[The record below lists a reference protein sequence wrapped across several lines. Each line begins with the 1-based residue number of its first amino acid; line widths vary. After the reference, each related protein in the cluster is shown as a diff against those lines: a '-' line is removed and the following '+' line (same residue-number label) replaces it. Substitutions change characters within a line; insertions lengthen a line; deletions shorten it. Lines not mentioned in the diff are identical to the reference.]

1 MRNILYALDPGT
13 HETAIVKMV
22 DGKIARAEILQ
33 NAQLLAML
41 RNGNFRN
48 TITAIESIAS
58 YGMAVG
64 KETFETCEWCGRFR
78 EAVERNLGEVRKVYR
93 KDVKIHLCGTVRAK
107 DGNISQALRDKYGD
121 RGTKKNPGPTY
132 GISKHMWAALAVA
145 DYALTKG

>member
-1 MRNILYALDPGT
+1 MRNTLYALDPGT

-121 RGTKKNPGPTY
+121 KGTKKNPGPTY